1 MRYTV
6 FEINIIGKLK
16 FGTICERS
24 KYVVVVVVVVVVVAV
39 VVVVVGLGS
48 KRKETKTKCPDK
60 NRFQLLFFDTGSFL

>member
-24 KYVVVVVVVVVVVAV
+24 KYVVVVVVVVAV